1 MKPSTE
7 GRVKSF
13 SNIFT
18 RFCFFRFSAPDCPPP
33 SPSGTERMP
42 LAYPPVARQSEK
54 SEGLA
59 KAQRTPSPLDFF
71 AFPAPWRDTIFPA
84 LNDLHLLSEPE
95 LIVWKARSH
104 FLQKIF
110 CSASNRIA
118 RRADTKAQF
127 ANQTGSRG
135 PSSSDSPDLRL
146 AGSRTRS
153 VAPAY
158 RLFDP
163 GYCRSLD
170 LSMTYKF
177 CDRN

>member
-1 MKPSTE
+1 MVVSRVFQTFLRDFVFSIRGPIAAHRVRP
-7 GRVKSF
+7 GR
-13 SNIFT
+13 NDDA
-18 RFCFFRFSAPDCPPP
+18 RLSA
-33 SPSGTERMP
+33 
-42 LAYPPVARQSEK
+42 VARQKIRGSRQ
-54 SEGLA
+54 GA
-59 KAQRTPSPLDFF
+59 KNAKTPLVFL

-84 LNDLHLLSEPE
+84 LNDPHLLSESE
-95 LIVWKARSH
+95 LIVWKARTH
-104 FLQKIF
+104 FLQEIF
-110 CSASNRIA
+110 CSASNRVA
-118 RRADTKAQF
+118 RRGDTKAQF

-135 PSSSDSPDLRL
+135 VEQFDSPDLHL
-146 AGSRTRS
+146 SGSRTRS

>member
-1 MKPSTE
+1 MKPHE
-7 GRVKSF
+7 DGRVKSF
-13 SNIFT
+13 PNIFK
-18 RFCFFRFSAPDCPPP
+18 RFCFFDSGPDCPPTE
-33 SPSGTERMP
+33 SVRDGTMT
-42 LAYPPVARQSEK
+42 LAYPPSHVRK

-59 KAQRTPSPLDFF
+59 QAQRTPRTPLVFL

-84 LNDLHLLSEPE
+84 LNDPHLLSESE
-95 LIVWKARSH
+95 LIVWKARTH
-104 FLQKIF
+104 FLQEIF
-110 CSASNRIA
+110 CSASNRVA
-118 RRADTKAQF
+118 RRGDTKAQF

-135 PSSSDSPDLRL
+135 VEQFDSPDLHL
-146 AGSRTRS
+146 SGSRTRS